1 MDLGLQDTVA
11 LVVDSHLG
19 IATAAAASLANEG
32 AILSL
37 TAPDSYHMR
46 HVEIELARSNIS
58 QERFRA
64 VIADLNRTRDI
75 HRLVRETLH
84 RQNDI
89 GVLVNTVQEVDP
101 ASAVDLEEENIEPAL
116 ARNFFSAVQLT
127 REVVPHMKRLGMG
140 RIINLIP
147 YSAIEVSYGGTLS
160 SLSLAPLLAY
170 FKGLALELADKNITI
185 NNIIYT
191 GVECDELET
200 DDSDTAAA
208 SGPNDG
214 SSSPEPQENGDRR
227 KNPEDDSPMHRMAK
241 PHEIGDV
248 VAMVASSRASYLTGA
263 NIILDGGR
271 HRQYYA

>member
-1 MDLGLQDTVA
+1 MNLGLQDTVA

-19 IATAAAASLANEG
+19 IATATAASLANEG

-46 HVEIELARSNIS
+46 HVEIELARSNIP
-58 QERFRA
+58 QDRFRA

-89 GVLVNTVQEVDP
+89 GVLVNTVQELEPSD
-101 ASAVDLEEENIEPAL
+101 ALDLEEENIEPAL

-127 REVVPHMKRLGMG
+127 REVLPHMKRLGIG

-147 YSAIEVSYGGTLS
+147 YSAIEVSSGGTLS

-170 FKGLALELADKNITI
+170 FKGLAFELAPNNITV
-185 NNIIYT
+185 NNIIYF
-191 GVECDELET
+191 GVET
-200 DDSDTAAA
+200 DDSEDDHADSGGNGDA
-208 SGPNDG
+208 SSDSG
-214 SSSPEPQENGDRR
+214 EENGADR
-227 KNPEDDSPMHRMAK
+227 NHHEDDSPMHRMAQ
-241 PHEIGDV
+241 PCEIGDV

>member
-32 AILSL
+32 AFLSL
-37 TAPDSYHMR
+37 TAPDSYNMR
-46 HVEIELARSNIS
+46 HVEIELARSNIP
-58 QERFRA
+58 QARFRA
-64 VIADLNRTRDI
+64 VIADLSRSRDI

-89 GVLVNTVQEVDP
+89 GVLVNTVQELEP
-101 ASAVDLEEENIEPAL
+101 ASAVELQEENIEPAL

-147 YSAIEVSYGGTLS
+147 YSAIEVSSGGTLS

-170 FKGLALELADKNITI
+170 FKGLAFELASKNITV
-185 NNIIYT
+185 NNIIYS
-191 GVECDELET
+191 GVKYD
-200 DDSDTAAA
+200 A
-208 SGPNDG
+208 P
-214 SSSPEPQENGDRR
+214 ENGDSGQDADSHDGASSNDPAENGARR
-227 KNPEDDSPMHRMAK
+227 QNVVEDSPMHRMAE